1 MNSVAPQ
8 AFQLDDAWRRW
19 VGENVLLGV
28 GEQTIV
34 DILVGQ
40 GMSPE
45 QARAELEAART
56 DPYLDA
62 GNWMAQRL
70 RKLESALDAMQRMR
84 RLDPANADVPRR
96 SGMSRGEFLAGH
108 YAANRPV
115 ILTDVAERWG
125 ALQAWTPDYLKRVA
139 GSELVEVMTGRDT
152 DKQYEVNLQAHRS
165 RTRFADY
172 VDRVTGSAQTN
183 DFYLV
188 ANNHFLDNPGTAAL
202 WADFDC
208 DQRFLDAAIAA
219 GRVFFWFGPAGTI
232 TPLHHDV
239 SNILLVQVRGTKRVT
254 LVPAQESHLVYN
266 DIAVYSQVDADSVDL
281 QQYPRFGNATKLTVD
296 LRPAEALFI
305 PVGWWHHVR
314 SLDICISLSFTNFAF
329 PNEFDWSFPSI
340 VR

>member
-1 MNSVAPQ
+1 
-8 AFQLDDAWRRW
+8 
-19 VGENVLLGV
+19 
-28 GEQTIV
+28 
-34 DILVGQ
+34 
-40 GMSPE
+40 
-45 QARAELEAART
+45 
-56 DPYLDA
+56 
-62 GNWMAQRL
+62 
-70 RKLESALDAMQRMR
+70 
-84 RLDPANADVPRR
+84 
-96 SGMSRGEFLAGH
+96 
-108 YAANRPV
+108 
-115 ILTDVAERWG
+115 
-125 ALQAWTPDYLKRVA
+125 
-139 GSELVEVMTGRDT
+139 MTGRDT

-202 WADFDC
+202 WADFNC

-314 SLDICISLSFTNFAF
+314 GPSTSASACRSRTSLSPTSLTGHSRVSSANGGTRAAGGRT
-329 PNEFDWSFPSI
+329 PMTGDVSISVIIPSKNEGGYLAVTVDGLLAGLQADGELI
-340 VR
+340 VIDNGSTDGSADAIRSDPAVRRTGP